1 VEEQPDV
8 ATIADDAEARWNYL
22 IARREAVI
30 GAIRARTGDA
40 SEYWSRRVA
49 AMGGQLRVEPGRIAP
64 PLDRILAAVDRQTT
78 VLDVGAG
85 WGRFA
90 VPLARAARLV
100 SAVVPS
106 GVLVPILR
114 QIAEA
119 AGVIEE
125 RLRIVEAGWRE
136 AEVSPA
142 EVVLCAN
149 VLTPL
154 AEIGPFLRKLDEHTL
169 RCCFIV
175 LRATAM
181 DAPLA
186 GLWQEVH
193 GVPYPRETT
202 HVDAFAVLAALGI
215 PAQVTILPAPSSGWA
230 FDAPEAAARFV
241 RERLWLGPIGTDAR
255 ADSLVEDWLRMS
267 LVREGERWQVPIPE
281 QRQALIWWEKGG
293 AA

>member
-1 VEEQPDV
+1 MDEHPDI

-30 GAIRARTGDA
+30 GAIRARTGDV

-64 PLDRILAAVDRQTT
+64 PLDRILAAVDGRTT

-90 VPLARAARLV
+90 IPLAQTARLV
-100 SAVVPS
+100 TAVEPAAA
-106 GVLVPILR
+106 LVPILR
-114 QIAEA
+114 QNAEA
-119 AGVIEE
+119 AGVTAEH
-125 RLRIVEAGWRE
+125 LRIVEAGWRE

-142 EVVLCAN
+142 DVVLCAN

-154 AEIGPFLRKLDEHTL
+154 AEIGPFVRKLDEHTL
-169 RCCFIV
+169 RRCFIV

-181 DAPLA
+181 DAPLTD
-186 GLWQEVH
+186 LWQEIH

-202 HVDAFAVLAALGI
+202 HADAFAVLAALGI
-215 PAQVTILPAPSSGWA
+215 PAQVTILPAPSSGWS

-241 RERLWLGPIGTDAR
+241 RERLWLGPAGTDAR
-255 ADSLVEDWLRMS
+255 ADRLVEDWLRAS
-267 LVREGERWQVPIPE
+267 LVREGERWQVPTPE
-281 QRQALIWWEKGG
+281 QRQALIWWERGG
-293 AA
+293 TA